1 MGDLDLFDELD
12 TGRALPNLAYRSTT
26 IHDAELD
33 GVFGADWVFVTTADV
48 VAEPGDRIPVVV
60 GRQPVMLLRDRD
72 GELAALSNLCTH
84 RGTLLVGEPTNG
96 KRIQC
101 PYHAWTFADDGRLLA
116 VPFDD
121 AKRVDKAAHCLPS
134 YRVEEW
140 HGLVFVS
147 LNPDVE
153 PLAERFAG
161 IEHHVGGLDD
171 LHHWGGHQESQ
182 EWACNWKLAAI
193 NAMESYHLFQVHPE
207 TLEPFTPTKG
217 AYHVGGD
224 WRASVTG
231 GTEQRGDD
239 YVLLSLPPGFVG
251 VVTNGSFLWQTVHPV
266 AVDRCVVRTGAAY
279 RSPPPER
286 AGRLDRWVSKA
297 AMAAESLVPDFLPED
312 KAICERGQLGAAGD
326 FTPGTLVEM
335 EQVVVDFHD
344 YLRRRLG
351 TGGRRV

>member
-1 MGDLDLFDELD
+1 MSDLDALAGADP
-12 TGRALPNLAYRSTT
+12 GRALPNLAYRSTE
-26 IHDAELD
+26 IHAAELER
-33 GVFGADWVFVTTADV
+33 VFHGDWVFVTTSDV
-48 VAEPGDRIPVVV
+48 IPDPGDRVPVVI
-60 GRQPVMLLRDRD
+60 GRQPVALLRDGD
-72 GELAALSNLCTH
+72 GALVALSNLCTH
-84 RGTLLVGEPTNG
+84 RGTLLVGEPTNA
-96 KRIQC
+96 KRLQC

-121 AKRVDKAAHCLPS
+121 SGRIDKAEHCLPR

-140 HGLVFVS
+140 NGLVFVS

-153 PLAERFAG
+153 PLAERFA
-161 IEHHVGGLDD
+161 EVEPHLNGLDG
-171 LHHWGGHQESQ
+171 LEHWGAHQESQ

-224 WRASVTG
+224 WRASITG
-231 GTEQRGDD
+231 GAEAKGDD
-239 YVLLSLPPGFVG
+239 YVLVSLPPGFVG
-251 VVTNGSFLWQTVHPV
+251 VLTNDSFLWQTVHPV
-266 AVDRCVVRTGAAY
+266 GVDRCVVRTGAAH

-312 KAICERGQLGAAGD
+312 RAICERGQLGAVGD
-326 FTPGTLVEM
+326 FEPGTLVEL
-335 EQVVVDFHD
+335 EQVVADFHA
-344 YLRRRLG
+344 YLFRRLG
-351 TGGRRV
+351 GVVS